1 MSPLIA
7 LGLNLARRGI
17 MPMLA
22 LGVSFLTVLTVVLV
36 AIMLAGK
43 SATAPVHDVPLVA
56 SSALAWGGGIL
67 HAFGT
72 SAHALRNDRRDGI
85 RDLLVARTTSLRG
98 YLVARVGGLAA
109 MLALVVGGG
118 TLLCGIVATLAAT
131 RVGAVPKTLQAT
143 LASVVFA
150 IAFAAVIAPVAF
162 AALGARTRMGG
173 YLFLLAVLV
182 FPEILASMLSSV
194 FPESVTEVLAIP
206 SALSAL
212 RSSLAPGGLD
222 PVRTLR
228 ALVALAAFAGLAVFL
243 VRRDVIVLEQA
254 EPDT

>member
-1 MSPLIA
+1 MSPQIA

-72 SAHALRNDRRDGI
+72 SAHAFRNDRRDGI

-98 YLVARVGGLAA
+98 YMVARVGGLAA
-109 MLALVVGGG
+109 MLAL
-118 TLLCGIVATLAAT
+118 
-131 RVGAVPKTLQAT
+131 
-143 LASVVFA
+143 
-150 IAFAAVIAPVAF
+150 
-162 AALGARTRMGG
+162 
-173 YLFLLAVLV
+173 
-182 FPEILASMLSSV
+182 
-194 FPESVTEVLAIP
+194 
-206 SALSAL
+206 
-212 RSSLAPGGLD
+212 
-222 PVRTLR
+222 
-228 ALVALAAFAGLAVFL
+228 
-243 VRRDVIVLEQA
+243 
-254 EPDT
+254 